1 MTSAAPTGPTAAG
14 TSPTVRT
21 LLERATRDL
30 QAAGCGTPRLDA
42 ELLLGDALG
51 WGRERLLIDSGAA
64 VPPPA
69 ARRFAA
75 LAARRAAREPVAY
88 LLGRRAFRRLELQVD
103 ARVLIPRPETETLV
117 EAALGLPA
125 GARVLDVATG
135 SGAVALALA
144 DERPDLTIT
153 GTDASPAALEVA
165 RANAARLRL
174 EVTLREADLM
184 DGAGGPFDAV
194 LANLPYVAAAD
205 LPGLGPELA
214 YEPAAALDG
223 GPDGLALVRRLAA
236 QAADVPFVAL
246 EVGAGQAAAV
256 AALLAPAHPRIE
268 TCPDLSG
275 IERVVVGRH
284 G

>member
-1 MTSAAPTGPTAAG
+1 MSDPAAADAL
-14 TSPTVRT
+14 TVRRALVQSGLVPVDAQV
-21 LLERATRDL
+21 LLAHVLGVGRAWLIAHATDPLPRDP
-30 QAAGCGTPRLDA
+30 ADA
-42 ELLLGDALG
+42 
-51 WGRERLLIDSGAA
+51 
-64 VPPPA
+64 
-69 ARRFAA
+69 FFA
-75 LAARRAAREPVAY
+75 LAKRRREGEPVAY
-88 LLGRRAFRRLELQVD
+88 LTGRREFHGLDLEVTP
-103 ARVLIPRPETETLV
+103 AVLIPRPETETLV